1 MSTSPSKFT
10 GASSFSADFQSVID
24 RSVAIRSLG
33 LSSLGN
39 QKNRLTAQSSAVGKL
54 DTVFSNLQ
62 NAISAIQT
70 ATGVASLSSTVS
82 TAGVIQPTLSA
93 GALAGTYSVEVTSLG
108 A

>member
-1 MSTSPSKFT
+1 MSTSPSTFT

-39 QKNRLTAQSSAVGKL
+39 EKNKLTAQSSAVSKL

-62 NAISAIQT
+62 KDMFRRFLRQSATKEAILELLDEAD
-70 ATGVASLSSTVS
+70 
-82 TAGVIQPTLSA
+82 AGK
-93 GALAGTYSVEVTSLG
+93 
-108 A
+108 